1 MKKKALL
8 LASMGA
14 LACTVGI
21 TALAVGGANHLDAF
35 PVKADPTKYSVTFNE
50 SNTSSE
56 VVDVYGQEFI
66 VFTTATDNG
75 NKVGM
80 VGCYNDEASFTFKG
94 ASFMELCLFDIEDVL
109 VGRAY
114 EFSTITGFAI
124 SFSVEEPEP
133 EPEPEPDPEPEPVI
147 VNFES
152 MDEHIFNVVSGKPY
166 EVPSITPYKSPSF
179 MIMEGN
185 VTITSLTIS
194 YSC

>member
-8 LASMGA
+8 LVSMGV

-21 TALAVGGANHLDAF
+21 TAFAVGGANQLDAF
-35 PVKADPTKYSVTFNE
+35 AVKATPTEYSVTFNE

-66 VFTTATDNG
+66 VFTTTTDNG

-94 ASFMELCLFDIEDVL
+94 ASFMDLTLWNIEDVL
-109 VGRAY
+109 DGRAY

-124 SFSVEEPEP
+124 SFSNKEPEDPEEPE
-133 EPEPEPDPEPEPVI
+133 EPADM
-147 VNFES
+147 NFES
-152 MDEHIFNVVSGKPY
+152 MDVHMHNLKSGTEYKGL
-166 EVPSITPYKSPSF
+166 SITPSKGPSF
-179 MIMEGN
+179 MMMMGS
-185 VTITSLTIS
+185 VTLTSLTIW

>member
-1 MKKKALL
+1 MAVLSAL
-8 LASMGA
+8 MGT
-14 LACTVGI
+14 LFLVGI
-21 TALAVGGANHLDAF
+21 SVVTLSGIKNHLSYLQ
-35 PVKADPTKYSVTFNE
+35 VKSDPKEYSVTFNE

-114 EFSTITGFAI
+114 EFSTITGFEI
-124 SFSVEEPEP
+124 SYSSKGEQPEGP
-133 EPEPEPDPEPEPVI
+133 EGPELPVD

-152 MDEHIFNVVSGKPY
+152 MDKHIHMVESGKPY
-166 EVPSITPYKSPSF
+166 EVPSITPSKCPSF
-179 MIMEGN
+179 SVMEGS

>member
-8 LASMGA
+8 LASIGV
-14 LACTVGI
+14 LACTVGV
-21 TALAVGGANHLDAF
+21 TALVVGGANHLDAF
-35 PVKADPTKYSVTFNE
+35 AVKANPTEYSVTFNE

-66 VFTTATDNG
+66 VFITATDNG

-80 VGCYNDEASFTFKG
+80 VGCYNEEASFTFKG
-94 ASFMELCLFDIEDVL
+94 ASFMELTLWNIEDVL
-109 VGRAY
+109 DGRAY
-114 EFSTITGFAI
+114 EFSTITGFSI
-124 SFSVEEPEP
+124 SYSIKEPEEPE
-133 EPEPEPDPEPEPVI
+133 PEPEPVI

-152 MDEHIFNVVSGKPY
+152 MDVHISRVESGKPY
-166 EVPSITPYKSPSF
+166 EVPSITPSKGPCF

-185 VTITSLTIS
+185 VTITSLTIM